1 MVSSRGESSPT
12 NVAQTWTPSPFSSF
26 MFQFGMRY
34 FFGCGYRIRSLDQM
48 PELGAVA
55 VFLLTR
61 ASMLKPCGATVT
73 IAGCGR

>member
-1 MVSSRGESSPT
+1 
-12 NVAQTWTPSPFSSF
+12 

-73 IAGCGR
+73 IAGCSRE